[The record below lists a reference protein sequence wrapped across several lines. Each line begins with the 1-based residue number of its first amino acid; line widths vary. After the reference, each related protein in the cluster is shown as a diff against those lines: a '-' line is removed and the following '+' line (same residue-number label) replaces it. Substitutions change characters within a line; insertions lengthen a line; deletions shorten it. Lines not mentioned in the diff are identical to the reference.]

1 MQELLLGL
9 YADYPADACGSAAL
23 ARKSTLKAL
32 HASTCAPRIMRVGL
46 FLVQLSSPE
55 CQAPAKDIGLPRVN
69 MSSCRL
75 HLAK

>member
-32 HASTCAPRIMRVGL
+32 HASTCAPRIIRCGL
-46 FLVQLSSPE
+46 FLVIAMLLLQFR
-55 CQAPAKDIGLPRVN
+55 LPRVS
-69 MSSCRL
+69 MSCCRL